1 MIGFQFVSAIVSVG
15 ISKCQ
20 CVLELATIVYVR
32 QYVPTPEVDFLI
44 FGRSGIST
52 IPPAVLNAYQKL

>member
-20 CVLELATIVYVR
+20 CVR
-32 QYVPTPEVDFLI
+32 QYVPTSEVDFLI